1 MEYPKRFKDCAV
13 DLSKLLE
20 IIVLPEGL
28 CVKNWGN
35 GAGEYRFVTADTPHF
50 DSACFLTTQMYAI
63 ERISDGKTCIFEL
76 TGLKDGEEVPRLV
89 RLFEV
94 VRTIDKSIASLEQ

>member
-28 CVKNWGN
+28 RVKNWGN
-35 GAGEYRFVTADTPHF
+35 GDGEYRFVTADTPHF

-63 ERISDGKTCIFEL
+63 ERISDGKTCTFEL

-94 VRTIDKSIASLEQ
+94 VRTIDKAIASLEQ

>member
-13 DLSKLLE
+13 ELGKLLE

-28 CVKNWGN
+28 RVKNWN
-35 GAGEYRFVTADTPHF
+35 NEDGEYRFITADTPHY

-63 ERISDGKTCIFEL
+63 ERISDGKTCTFEL

-89 RLFEV
+89 RLYEV
-94 VRTIDKSIASLEQ
+94 VRTIDKAIASLEQ